1 MQVNANMY
9 DTYSSCDAFGVL
21 QMQIIY
27 IVTML
32 MSSFKGNNIKRVV
45 SIKSRNIIEFSL
57 FFGGRTSISIGNK
70 MLKMELIVVYNSVP
84 VLPHAYFIYLFISFY
99 NPYIVCAW
107 IGAIKLGDLQSTRF
121 LNFTIY
127 NQTTLCAI
135 LSIYLCVHSLL
146 CGLTINHTI
155 KSTSLNGKIS
165 SSSSYGIFLRIYYV
179 LFTFLL

>member
-1 MQVNANMY
+1 
-9 DTYSSCDAFGVL
+9 
-21 QMQIIY
+21 
-27 IVTML
+27 
-32 MSSFKGNNIKRVV
+32 
-45 SIKSRNIIEFSL
+45 
-57 FFGGRTSISIGNK
+57 
-70 MLKMELIVVYNSVP
+70 MELIVVYNSVP

-121 LNFTIY
+121 LNSTIY

-135 LSIYLCVHSLL
+135 LSIYLCVHLLL

-165 SSSSYGIFLRIYYV
+165 SSSSYDIFLRIYYV
-179 LFTFLL
+179 LFTFSDYVLHVFRYVLHAVNSVSHLYIWFIFF